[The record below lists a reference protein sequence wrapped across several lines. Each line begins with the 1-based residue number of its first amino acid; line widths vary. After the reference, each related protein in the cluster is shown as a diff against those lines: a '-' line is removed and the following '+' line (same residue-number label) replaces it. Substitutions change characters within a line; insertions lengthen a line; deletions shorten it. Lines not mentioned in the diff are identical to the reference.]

1 MRGKDFINL
10 LKKDIKTFTFVV
22 PCSMLY
28 YIDAKSKKQ
37 AKEIL
42 QKRGGVDIK
51 GELLIDEYDYIE
63 AQLIDD
69 E

>member
-1 MRGKDFINL
+1 M
-10 LKKDIKTFTFVV
+10 KTYTFSV

-28 YIDAKSKKQ
+28 YIEAKSKKQ

-51 GELLIDEYDYIE
+51 GELLIDAHDYHE
-63 AQLIDD
+63 AYLH

>member
-1 MRGKDFINL
+1 MESVL
-10 LKKDIKTFTFVV
+10 

-42 QKRGGVDIK
+42 QKKAGVDIK
-51 GELLIDEYDYIE
+51 GELLIDGNDYHE
-63 AQLIDD
+63 AHLH